1 MSASINSIQPRK
13 SSRKVNL
20 SDVIAC
26 APGFSKWSHADR
38 IRFLAW
44 FLHYY
49 RKRERFSSS
58 DIAKCYEEL
67 SMAQPSGISP
77 FLAGM
82 EKKRP
87 KELLRDKGGY
97 YLEHS
102 LREKMTAKYGERKI
116 TVEVTKMLTDLPA
129 KVPDVTER
137 EFLDEALICYRNG
150 AFRAAVV
157 MTWNLAF
164 GHLLNFI
171 LKRHLA
177 AFNTQWPISYA
188 KQHAKARVSAISS
201 RDDFEELKESEILTV
216 CKSAAIITA
225 DLYKILDEKLG
236 KRNTAAHP
244 STVGVSQIQVEGV
257 IDDLVNNVVLKLIV

>member
-87 KELLRDKGGY
+87 K
-97 YLEHS
+97 
-102 LREKMTAKYGERKI
+102 
-116 TVEVTKMLTDLPA
+116 
-129 KVPDVTER
+129 
-137 EFLDEALICYRNG
+137 
-150 AFRAAVV
+150 
-157 MTWNLAF
+157 
-164 GHLLNFI
+164 
-171 LKRHLA
+171 
-177 AFNTQWPISYA
+177 
-188 KQHAKARVSAISS
+188 
-201 RDDFEELKESEILTV
+201 
-216 CKSAAIITA
+216 
-225 DLYKILDEKLG
+225 
-236 KRNTAAHP
+236 
-244 STVGVSQIQVEGV
+244 
-257 IDDLVNNVVLKLIV
+257 